1 MSVCEVLGLDG
12 CHAHLAFT
20 WVLRFC
26 AQGLGLPEPA
36 LYLPPSLVIWLLM
49 LCLAR
54 SGAWLCPLS
63 FLAVSITVNVMVKDG
78 LGTYLDQG
86 LLNCSRCSA
95 LRTASPFCPLLSC
108 TSFEKERV
116 FHSSM
121 RSPTHL
127 VCVYVYLGTRVCA
140 CMGKS
145 EENPSCLSSG
155 PFCLFET
162 GSVCVVLAGS
172 CCPGQAGLR

>member
-116 FHSSM
+116 LSLFNAQ
-121 RSPTHL
+121 PYTPGL
-127 VCVYVYLGTRVCA
+127 CVCISRNT
-140 CMGKS
+140 CMCVHGEVGGKS
-145 EENPSCLSSG
+145 
-155 PFCLFET
+155 
-162 GSVCVVLAGS
+162 
-172 CCPGQAGLR
+172 